1 VDDSSLLH
9 SSYALAVGDEIRF
22 LSYELNAGRADF
34 ANSKFEMWKRRPSG
48 RIRGFVHRN
57 GERTMKLVKIPWNA
71 TLARFLSANYEL
83 SRATYADYHNYI
95 MPTYRRW
102 R

>member
-1 VDDSSLLH
+1 M
-9 SSYALAVGDEIRF
+9 
-22 LSYELNAGRADF
+22 SYELNAGRADF

-71 TLARFLSANYEL
+71 TLSKFLSSNYDL